1 MHKGSPPWVLV
12 VTTALVLTSDILAKA
27 EETEHGSLSMCTSAE
42 QELLRSHTHKHSR
55 GTVACCGPKAAS
67 RC

>member
-1 MHKGSPPWVLV
+1 M
-12 VTTALVLTSDILAKA
+12 VLTSDILAKA